1 MLRSLG
7 FAAFAMVGAFATS
20 ACETDEDMAMWAELG
35 GMFLDA
41 AVMADD
47 SGALLDMDGLSGG
60 SGDLAAFSSILSAA
74 AGAGDLGGL
83 DDGSGDLAAL
93 SSLLA
98 AAGAGNT
105 GGLSSGGSGDLAALA
120 NLLAAAASDGAGN
133 DPAVNQAINDL
144 LAAAMAAGAA
154 GGGGLGAAGPLPGSV
169 LPGASAGG
177 GFKPNLAAT
186 AACAGFT
193 EANYRQMALR
203 GGGDTQL
210 DTMCGQAFEYYTM
223 YKRALAQ
230 GYSVADADRTYQA
243 HAAAARV
250 ANGFA
255 RDSAAN

>member
-1 MLRSLG
+1 MLRYMG
-7 FAAFAMVGAFATS
+7 VAAIAMVGALATS
-20 ACETDEDMAMWAELG
+20 ACETEEDMAMWAELG
-35 GMFLDA
+35 GMFLDV

-47 SGALLDMDGLSGG
+47 SGALSGMGDLSGG
-60 SGDLAAFSSILSAA
+60 SGELAALSSIFAQAA
-74 AGAGDLGGL
+74 SAGDVGGL
-83 DDGSGDLAAL
+83 SGGSGDLAAL

-98 AAGAGNT
+98 AAGAGTT
-105 GGLSSGGSGDLAALA
+105 GGLSGGGSGDLAALA
-120 NLLAAAASDGAGN
+120 NLLAAASADAGN

-169 LPGASAGG
+169 LPGASASA

-193 EANYRQMALR
+193 EGNYRQMALR